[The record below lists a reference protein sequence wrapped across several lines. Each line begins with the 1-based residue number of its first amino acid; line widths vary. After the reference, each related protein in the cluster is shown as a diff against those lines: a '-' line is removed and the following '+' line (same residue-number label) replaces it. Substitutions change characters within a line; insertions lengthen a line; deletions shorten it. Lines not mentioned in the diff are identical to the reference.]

1 MSKKSIAVGTGAIAF
16 SPFIDD
22 ILKPLSDVDEWVR
35 QRLKMRWAR
44 KKFFVYVSVIA
55 DFEAQWRFG
64 LQLEMPA
71 PASLAR

>member
-35 QRLKMRWAR
+35 QRLKMRRAR
-44 KKFFVYVSVIA
+44 KKFCVYVSVIA
-55 DFEAQWRFG
+55 EFEAQ
-64 LQLEMPA
+64 
-71 PASLAR
+71 